1 MWYCEKITQ
10 VSQYKLQ
17 KLIMPG
23 VLYNL
28 VKFHHYGYF
37 LEFLLFSL
45 KNHNSEVSPLIPK
58 CLRLVHSGI
67 ISQQPVQI
75 WNVSTEYKWTYSI
88 FHKHISNDAKWR
100 SNFGAKKTNNAF
112 ITEFPDFYFEGYFC
126 EFYQPAKFHQNQ

>member
-1 MWYCEKITQ
+1 MKNTLT
-10 VSQYKLQ
+10 KLGPRLGQ
-17 KLIMPG
+17 I
-23 VLYNL
+23 
-28 VKFHHYGYF
+28 GYF
-37 LEFLLFSL
+37 IVITVLPKKILPQYFLQFLLFSL

-58 CLRLVHSGI
+58 FMRLVHSGI

-75 WNVSTEYKWTYSI
+75 WNATTEYRWTYSI

-112 ITEFPDFYFEGYFC
+112 ITEFPEFYFEGYFC